1 MKIYIK
7 EPDRPALRILI
18 PTSLL
23 TGKIAR
29 MILGAVIRQKCNG
42 VPEKWENLKNLDLK
56 PFAVEIKRVR
66 RQFKGLY
73 LVDIE
78 DAGGTVV
85 KIRL

>member
-7 EPDRPALRILI
+7 EPGRPALRILI
-18 PTSLL
+18 PTSFL

-29 MILGAVIRQKCNG
+29 MILGAVIRQKYSE

-56 PFAVEIKRVR
+56 PFAVEIKRIR

-78 DAGGTVV
+78 DTGGTVL

>member
-1 MKIYIK
+1 MKIYVK
-7 EPDRPALRILI
+7 EPGRPALRILI
-18 PTSLL
+18 PTSFL
-23 TGKIAR
+23 TGKITR
-29 MILGAVIRQKCNG
+29 MILEAVIRQKCSQ
-42 VPEKWENLKNLDLK
+42 VPEKWENMKNLDLK
-56 PFAVEIKRVR
+56 PFAVEIKRIR